1 MPYKS
6 EAHRRFFNSPAGKE
20 KIGKENVEE
29 WNKESKGQKNLP
41 EKVSS
46 KDVLRKAIMIC
57 DKIQVD
63 VKCIGEHTSFE
74 HYAIVDISSDR
85 IIKDNFKT
93 EIEAIKYAKSKGYDI
108 K

>member
-1 MPYKS
+1 
-6 EAHRRFFNSPAGKE
+6 
-20 KIGKENVEE
+20 
-29 WNKESKGQKNLP
+29 
-41 EKVSS
+41 
-46 KDVLRKAIMIC
+46 MIC

-63 VKCIGEHTSFE
+63 VKCIGEYTSFE

-93 EIEAIKYAKSKGYDI
+93 EIEAIKYAKSKGYDV

>member
-6 EAHRRFFNSPAGKE
+6 EAQRRFFNSSAGKE

-29 WNKESKGQKNLP
+29 WNKESKGRKNLP

-46 KDVLRKAIMIC
+46 KDALRKALMIC

-63 VKCIGEHTSFE
+63 VNCIGEHTSFE

>member
-6 EAHRRFFNSPAGKE
+6 EAQRRFFNFPAGKE

-29 WNKESKGQKNLP
+29 WNEESKGQKNIP

-46 KDVLRKAIMIC
+46 KDVLRKAIMSC

-63 VKCIGEHTSFE
+63 VKRIDEHTSFE
-74 HYAIVDISSDR
+74 HYAIVDVSSDR

-93 EIEAIKYAKSKGYDI
+93 EIEAIKYAKSKGYDV